1 MASSVYAKDTAPG
14 MLGET
19 DVNPCRETVVSLLPY
34 QLVKWQ
40 FIQDDIVQDGIVCG
54 VAGGDVCG
62 FTSFVLAAGSAA
74 DSTVEDL
81 APVTGCHHNRMT
93 ESFTER
99 VKDVIYKRRQVFN
112 NFFVGGVVNVQTIG
126 GGTSAKLLY
135 CKVFHF
141 FCGLASEY
149 ESAIRRKSH

>member
-1 MASSVYAKDTAPG
+1 MALSVYAKDTVPG
-14 MLGET
+14 MPGET
-19 DVNPCRETVVSLLPY
+19 DVNPCRETVVSLFPY

-40 FIQDDIVQDGIVCG
+40 LVQDDIIEPGVVCG
-54 VAGGDVCG
+54 IDGTDICSLA
-62 FTSFVLAAGSAA
+62 FRVLAAVC
-74 DSTVEDL
+74 STYSSVEDL
-81 APVTGCHHNRMT
+81 APVAGCHHSRMT

-141 FCGLASEY
+141 FVV
-149 ESAIRRKSH
+149 